1 VIIDKMGTAPGDGST
16 MSTAAISRQSI
27 AADDNKGL
35 ISEKG
40 IRGSSFAKLPD
51 EIIEQ

>member
-1 VIIDKMGTAPGDGST
+1 MGTAPGDRST
-16 MSTAAISRQSI
+16 MSIAANSTRSI
-27 AADDNKGL
+27 AVDDNKVF

-40 IRGSSFAKLPD
+40 VRGSSFEKLPD